1 MKMQKACQQLNF
13 TTRSVKDIAFSMG
26 FDDPYYF
33 SKRFRTVIGM
43 SPKKYR
49 AMNN

>member
-1 MKMQKACQQLNF
+1 
-13 TTRSVKDIAFSMG
+13 MG

>member
-1 MKMQKACQQLNF
+1 
-13 TTRSVKDIAFSMG
+13 MG

-33 SKRFRTVIGM
+33 SKRFKTIIGI

-49 AMNN
+49 AIKKNE

>member
-1 MKMQKACQQLNF
+1 MNF
-13 TTRSVKDIAFSMG
+13 NDRPIKDIAFGLG

-33 SKRFRTVIGM
+33 SKRFRKNIGM

-49 AMNN
+49 ALWMNEQQE